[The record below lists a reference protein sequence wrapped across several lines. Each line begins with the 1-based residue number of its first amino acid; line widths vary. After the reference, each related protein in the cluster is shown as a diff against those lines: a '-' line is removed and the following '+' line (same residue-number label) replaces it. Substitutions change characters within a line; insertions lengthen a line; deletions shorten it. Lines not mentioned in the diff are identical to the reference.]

1 MHFARLLLV
10 PLCGLLPFWLA
21 TGLYAQTDT
30 IEDSGDG
37 IEALGVLG
45 DGLIRRAFVIDE
57 NNRTQAIF
65 FSLDADSAVHLNMQS
80 ALESVTLQLFEG
92 ESRAPLVEVVGN
104 AADMVLALA
113 QGKDYRLAV
122 VSAPQSRPLI
132 SLAIDIQ
139 SLEVPLVEVDP
150 LTLPAIALGSI
161 GAEGVEQSARLA
173 SGETELRL
181 RFTLEEAAPL
191 TYSLRLNRPLDIALS
206 ETVLGAEPLI
216 ETRSDRLLD
225 LIPLQVG
232 LEVGKTYDWVITRS
246 EEEADSTASLSLTLR
261 PDFPFFTASE
271 APVLQGRFDELLAL
285 DTSAIL
291 DPRGDVGV
299 APVQEGELAANLATD
314 CRRNQLHAKVN
325 RITSTDP
332 LLVARAIRDSERTL
346 CYSLPMGDPPPL
358 QVSPQ
363 GPFFPGWY
371 YATLPENVDEYYLL
385 TLWLPEGQL
394 YHVFVRNTSQRW
406 LMSVDGG
413 ANWEPVGNGADR
425 RVVTPEGFGVLV
437 YNPISEV
444 PLGAGNFSSGRHF
457 LFSFYLE

>member
-1 MHFARLLLV
+1 MRFARLLLV

-65 FSLDADSAVHLNMQS
+65 SLDADSAVHLNMQS

-113 QGKDYRLAV
+113 QGKDYRLAI

-150 LTLPAIALGSI
+150 LTLPAIELGSI

-181 RFTLEEAAPL
+181 RFTLEEAAPS

-206 ETVLGAEPLI
+206 EAVLGAEPLI

-225 LIPLQVG
+225 LIP

-261 PDFPFFTASE
+261 PNFPLFTASE
-271 APVLQGRFDELLAL
+271 APVLQGRFDE
-285 DTSAIL
+285 
-291 DPRGDVGV
+291 P
-299 APVQEGELAANLATD
+299 
-314 CRRNQLHAKVN
+314 
-325 RITSTDP
+325 
-332 LLVARAIRDSERTL
+332 
-346 CYSLPMGDPPPL
+346 
-358 QVSPQ
+358 
-363 GPFFPGWY
+363 
-371 YATLPENVDEYYLL
+371 
-385 TLWLPEGQL
+385 
-394 YHVFVRNTSQRW
+394 
-406 LMSVDGG
+406 
-413 ANWEPVGNGADR
+413 
-425 RVVTPEGFGVLV
+425 
-437 YNPISEV
+437 
-444 PLGAGNFSSGRHF
+444 GAGYHERYYSRPARGCRGCRCKRAN
-457 LFSFYLE
+457 